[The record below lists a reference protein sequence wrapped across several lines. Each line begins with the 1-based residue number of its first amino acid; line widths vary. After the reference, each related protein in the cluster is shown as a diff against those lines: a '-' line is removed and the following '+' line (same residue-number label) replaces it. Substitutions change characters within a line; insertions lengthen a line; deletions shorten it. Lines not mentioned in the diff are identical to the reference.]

1 MITGTAAFAIPGWK
15 LSLTDFGY
23 NFTQK
28 QVTNYGLLLTKDLH
42 CWEAFA
48 KLQKLGTRWT
58 YDFEVRIKKLPDLK
72 VGKGTFGSLLPG
84 GNTQ

>member
-1 MITGTAAFAIPGWK
+1 MITGTAAVAIPGWK
-15 LSLTDFGY
+15 LGLTDFGY

-48 KLQKLGTRWT
+48 KYQRLGGRWT
-58 YDFEVRIKKLPDLK
+58 YDFEIRIKKLPDLK
-72 VGKGTFGSLLPG
+72 VGKGTFGSLLPKG
-84 GNTQ
+84 GG